1 MKLTAPDTMPIVV
14 AIDPGGTSG
23 YAIYM
28 DGNFSSGECDDRSAI
43 LRLVDSIVAEGRPV
57 QLVVENY
64 TITSRTAKL
73 SPQPEALKLIG
84 ALESAA
90 DRLGLGFQG
99 SQLGTKTFATD
110 EKLRVLGWFR
120 RTDGGHAND
129 AARHL
134 LTWMVKS
141 LHPEGR
147 TIAKAL
153 VSASVA

>member
-1 MKLTAPDTMPIVV
+1 MKPTAPDTMPIVV
-14 AIDPGGTSG
+14 AVDPGGDTG

-28 DGNFSSGECDDRSAI
+28 DGNFSSGETSEPYGI
-43 LRLVDSIVAEGRPV
+43 LRLIDSIVAEGRPV

-64 TITSRTAKL
+64 TITSRTARL

-84 ALESAA
+84 ALEAA
-90 DRLGLGFQG
+90 AERLGLAFQG

-120 RTDGGHAND
+120 PTDGGHAND

-141 LHPEGR
+141 LHPEWR
-147 TIAKAL
+147 TIARAL
-153 VSASVA
+153 VSAGAA